1 MKIQSGLRLQQ
12 VTMIS
17 LLLMAAS
24 AGMAN
29 SLECPPS
36 TEALTTKDSQIP
48 LDELEIRLKPLV
60 RCELAEEAK
69 GWMTLLKSKVQEI
82 SGEELVAKHKKTE
95 MKAVEVALDA
105 LEDAKDAIE
114 EVPEATKGESE
125 STAAGQEEAEMAV
138 AEAHKQIKEVM
149 GDQEEI
155 EDAVDS
161 SIAKK
166 VLEKSETE
174 TGVDSK
180 LGKQILQDEKSAT
193 KQLDKIDTK
202 ELQDQE
208 TLKKVTDAAV
218 QLADSKSEIRK
229 SLLEHVN
236 QLYAERT
243 ALIDRANLVIN
254 AFEEKGAAEE
264 PITEY
269 RQYIKAVSGLKVDV
283 SDVDAT
289 LAALKGWLMSK
300 EGGLRWGKNIA
311 IFVVTVL
318 AFYFLSVVVGR
329 AAERGFKA
337 SRHTSALLSDFL
349 TKAISRGII
358 VLGVLIGLAALEVNI
373 GPVLA
378 VIGALGFVVA
388 FALQSSLGNF
398 ASGILILLYRP
409 FDVGDLVE
417 VSGVLGKVSS
427 MNLLS
432 THIKT
437 PDNKSVI
444 ISNNAIWG
452 NVITN
457 ATATNKRRVDMV
469 FGIGYQD
476 DIGKAQ
482 RIMEDILSSHE
493 LVLKDPEPV
502 VRLHELADSSV
513 NFVCRPWIRAENYW
527 DVYWDVTRA
536 VKERFDAEE
545 ISIPYPQRDVHL
557 FTEQTAGT
565 EILPDKNSS

>member
-1 MKIQSGLRLQQ
+1 MKIHSSLRLQQ
-12 VTMIS
+12 LTMIS

-29 SLECPPS
+29 SLECPPN

-48 LDELEIRLKPLV
+48 LGELEIRLKPLI

-69 GWMTLLKSKVQEI
+69 GWMTLLRNKAQEI

-95 MKAVEVALDA
+95 MKAVGEALDA
-105 LEDAKDAIE
+105 LEEAKEAME
-114 EVPEATKGESE
+114 EIPEAAKGESE
-125 STAAGQEEAEMAV
+125 STDAGQEEVETAL
-138 AEAHKQIKEVM
+138 AEAQKQIKEIM
-149 GDQEEI
+149 EEQEET
-155 EDAVDS
+155 EDSVDAS
-161 SIAKK
+161 VAKEA
-166 VLEKSETE
+166 LEESGTE

-180 LGKQILQDEKSAT
+180 SGEQILQDEKSAT
-193 KQLDKIDTK
+193 KQLDRVDAN

-208 TLKKVTDAAV
+208 ALKEATDAAAR
-218 QLADSKSEIRK
+218 LADSKSEIRK

-236 QLYAERT
+236 QLYTERT
-243 ALIDRANLVIN
+243 ALIDRTNLVIN

-269 RQYIKAVSGLKVDV
+269 RQYIKAVSGLKVDI

-289 LAALKGWLMSK
+289 SAALKGWLISK
-300 EGGLRWGKNIA
+300 EGGLRWGKNLA
-311 IFVVTVL
+311 IFVFTVL
-318 AFYFLSVVVGR
+318 AFYFLSVIVGR
-329 AAERGFKA
+329 AADRGFKA

-358 VLGVLIGLAALEVNI
+358 VLGILIGLAALEVNI

-457 ATATNKRRVDMV
+457 ATATNRRRVDMV

-476 DIGKAQ
+476 DIDKAQ
-482 RIMEDILSSHE
+482 RIMEDILSSHD
-493 LVLKDPEPV
+493 LVLKDPKPV

-545 ISIPYPQRDVHL
+545 ISIPFPQRDVHL
-557 FTEQTAGT
+557 FTEQTVGT

>member
-1 MKIQSGLRLQQ
+1 
-12 VTMIS
+12 MIS

-24 AGMAN
+24 VGMAN
-29 SLECPPS
+29 SLECPPN

-69 GWMTLLKSKVQEI
+69 VWMTLLKSKVQEI
-82 SGEELVAKHKKTE
+82 SAEELVAKHKKTE
-95 MKAVEVALDA
+95 MKAVEDALDA
-105 LEDAKDAIE
+105 LEDAKEAME

-125 STAAGQEEAEMAV
+125 STAASQEEAETAV

-149 GDQEEI
+149 GDDQEET

-161 SIAKK
+161 SIAKE

-180 LGKQILQDEKSAT
+180 SGKQILQDEKSAT
-193 KQLDKIDTK
+193 KQLDKIDSK

-243 ALIDRANLVIN
+243 ALIDRTNLVIN

-289 LAALKGWLMSK
+289 LAALKGWLISK

-311 IFVVTVL
+311 IFVVTVM
-318 AFYFLSVVVGR
+318 AFYFLSVIVGR
-329 AAERGFKA
+329 AADRGFKA

-358 VLGVLIGLAALEVNI
+358 VLV
-373 GPVLA
+373 
-378 VIGALGFVVA
+378 
-388 FALQSSLGNF
+388 
-398 ASGILILLYRP
+398 
-409 FDVGDLVE
+409 
-417 VSGVLGKVSS
+417 
-427 MNLLS
+427 
-432 THIKT
+432 
-437 PDNKSVI
+437 
-444 ISNNAIWG
+444 
-452 NVITN
+452 
-457 ATATNKRRVDMV
+457 
-469 FGIGYQD
+469 
-476 DIGKAQ
+476 
-482 RIMEDILSSHE
+482 
-493 LVLKDPEPV
+493 
-502 VRLHELADSSV
+502 
-513 NFVCRPWIRAENYW
+513 
-527 DVYWDVTRA
+527 
-536 VKERFDAEE
+536 
-545 ISIPYPQRDVHL
+545 
-557 FTEQTAGT
+557 
-565 EILPDKNSS
+565 